1 MQKTTSIINNEQG
14 TVIIMAMIVLVMLTI
29 IGISATST
37 STTEVQISTNA
48 VLHNIAFYTADS
60 GIEVGRA
67 VLNNIKLADSGNW
80 DNLLF
85 NASDPPPAVPRVIT
99 WNGVDCT
106 TLDEIIDAE
115 GGRTVGPTAFTLTI
129 EDNND
134 LDGDPL
140 VDSDDTVILTSQ
152 LVAPYRNATATIL
165 TTVHGGGVAY
175 SQEHYDAGSTGEA
188 ALESE
193 SVSSNVRW

>member
-14 TVIIMAMIVLVMLTI
+14 TVIIMAIIVLVLLTV
-29 IGISATST
+29 IGISATNT

-48 VLHNIAFYTADS
+48 VLHNIAFYTVDS

-85 NASDPPPAVPRVIT
+85 NASDPPPSVPRIIT

-129 EDNND
+129 EDNDD

-140 VDSDDTVILTSQ
+140 VDTDDTVFLTSQ
-152 LVAPYRNATATIL
+152 LVAPYRNATATIR
-165 TTVHGGGVAY
+165 TSVRGGGTAY
-175 SQEHYDAGSTGEA
+175 SQEHYDASSSGEA

-193 SVSSNVRW
+193 GVSTSVRW

>member
-14 TVIIMAMIVLVMLTI
+14 TVIIMAIIVLVLLTI
-29 IGISATST
+29 IGISATNT

-48 VLHNIAFYTADS
+48 VLHNIAFYTVDS

-115 GGRTVGPTAFTLTI
+115 GGRAVGPTAFTLTI
-129 EDNND
+129 EDNDD

-140 VDSDDTVILTSQ
+140 VDTDDTIFLTSQ
-152 LVAPYRNATATIL
+152 LVAPYRNATATIR
-165 TTVHGGGVAY
+165 TSVRGGGTAY
-175 SQEHYDAGSTGEA
+175 SQEHYDASSSGEA

-193 SVSSNVRW
+193 GVSTSVRW